1 MVANSRSPSKRSQ
14 QPDLINLQDMAADAQ
29 ATLAQQDQDGRDCA
43 QDSSLKDGRKS
54 DLETQDHQDNNPYA
68 TPKGSKELKL

>member
-1 MVANSRSPSKRSQ
+1 
-14 QPDLINLQDMAADAQ
+14 MAADAQ
-29 ATLAQQDQDGRDCA
+29 APLAQQDQDGRDCT